1 MDRCPTC
8 QAKYREGDVC
18 YRCQTDLRQIL
29 AVERAAVCYQLQTF
43 AALRSERVYAAYNHA
58 QRACEL
64 HRSPDSIKALALASL
79 ASRKFDEAVALWQ
92 EYRERCPVEKETR
105 DASAS

>member
-29 AVERAAVCYQLQTF
+29 AVEQAAIRCQQQTF
-43 AALRSERVYAAYNHA
+43 AALRSGRLRTAYDCAKH
-58 QRACEL
+58 ACEL

-79 ASRKFDEAVALWQ
+79 TLRQFDEAVALWQ
-92 EYRERCPVEKETR
+92 EYRKSWPVVDETT
-105 DASAS
+105 

>member
-18 YRCQTDLRQIL
+18 YRCQTDLRQIV
-29 AVERAAVCYQLQTF
+29 AIEQAAIRCQQQTF
-43 AALRSERVYAAYNHA
+43 AALRSRRLRTAYDCAKH
-58 QRACEL
+58 ACEL

-79 ASRKFDEAVALWQ
+79 ASRKFDEAAMLWQ
-92 EYRERCPVEKETR
+92 EYRERCPVEEETR
-105 DASAS
+105 

>member
-8 QAKYREGDVC
+8 RAKYREGDVC

-29 AVERAAVCYQLQTF
+29 AVEQAAVRCQLQTF
-43 AALRSERVYAAYNHA
+43 AALRSRRHYAAYDYA

-64 HRSPDSIKALALASL
+64 HRSPDSMKALALASL
-79 ASRKFDEAVALWQ
+79 ASRKFDETVVLWQ
-92 EYRERCPVEKETR
+92 EYRERCPVEEET
-105 DASAS
+105 S

>member
-1 MDRCPTC
+1 MDKCPTC
-8 QAKYREGDVC
+8 RANHREGDVC

-29 AVERAAVCYQLQTF
+29 AVEQTAVHYQLQTF
-43 AALRSERVYAAYNHA
+43 AALRSGLYYAAYDYA

-64 HRSPDSIKALALASL
+64 HRSLDSIKALALASL

-92 EYRERCPVEKETR
+92 EYRERCPVEEETG
-105 DASAS
+105 